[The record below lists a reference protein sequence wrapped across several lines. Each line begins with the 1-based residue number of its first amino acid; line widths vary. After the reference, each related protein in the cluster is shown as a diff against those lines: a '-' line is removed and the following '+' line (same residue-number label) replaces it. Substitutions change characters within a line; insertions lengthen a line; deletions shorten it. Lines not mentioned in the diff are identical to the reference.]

1 MRQGRDGAEGVL
13 RPPHEEVLS
22 GGRRALALV
31 AAVALLAGAC
41 AGALGPRGDA
51 PRILPPVPSRNTAAL
66 DDPADRARFACA
78 VTVQRAQG
86 FDPGASLQ
94 NGSLVGAL
102 VGGAPGAALGA
113 LFGLIGDIPGRAAA
127 AGAIAGG
134 GIGMSVGG
142 LVKLAADT
150 RAYERG
156 LAACLAAGV
165 PEFPAPPPGLV
176 EYRLRT
182 MSLRHEA
189 FIAFLS
195 AAELGRGAAGP
206 GLIRLVTTAD
216 AGALPWGAALHDR
229 HVAAVPETG
238 SRALGA
244 TPVDPRIKLGGA
256 RGDPWDEVRWHG
268 KPGER
273 TVWMITARNRRPQ
286 EVRRL
291 ALSDTTALAHFQ
303 PTRPPLFGAT
313 PEAAVAVTAVA
324 GADRVLDQARGLA
337 AIVGVND
344 DAEFPDSVYLVVT
357 HAVSAATYE
366 AVLAWASRRETPDFR
381 D

>member
-1 MRQGRDGAEGVL
+1 MPGGGFAHTPGGRDRFLDDQAQM
-13 RPPHEEVLS
+13 
-22 GGRRALALV
+22 AQ
-31 AAVALLAGAC
+31 ALLDAC
-41 AGALGPRGDA
+41 ETTGEIRYLQIARDTVEAMLQHYW
-51 PRILPPVPSRNTAAL
+51 
-66 DDPADRARFACA
+66 DD
-78 VTVQRAQG
+78 TGG
-86 FDPGASLQ
+86 FT
-94 NGSLVGAL
+94 
-102 VGGAPGAALGA
+102 
-113 LFGLIGDIPGRAAA
+113 DIP
-127 AGAIAGG
+127 
-134 GIGMSVGG
+134 
-142 LVKLAADT
+142 
-150 RAYERG
+150 
-156 LAACLAAGV
+156 
-165 PEFPAPPPGLV
+165 
-176 EYRLRT
+176 
-182 MSLRHEA
+182 
-189 FIAFLS
+189 
-195 AAELGRGAAGP
+195 RGAAGP

-238 SRALGA
+238 SPALGA

-313 PEAAVAVTAVA
+313 PEAAVAVTFVA